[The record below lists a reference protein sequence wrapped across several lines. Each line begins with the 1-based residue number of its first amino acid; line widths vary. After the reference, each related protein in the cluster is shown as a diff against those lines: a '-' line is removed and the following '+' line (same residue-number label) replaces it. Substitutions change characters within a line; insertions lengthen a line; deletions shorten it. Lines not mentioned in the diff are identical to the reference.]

1 LLLVSQPQPT
11 PTRALICVASGEP
24 GKDDVLFAGRLVR
37 HVGAEATLLS
47 VLPQEYTSQPLA
59 RIQAERFLA
68 GGVRTLELLGVPA
81 RTTIRTGSV
90 RDEITSE
97 IASGGYDLLVLGAPL
112 AQRDGRIPLSGVVG
126 QMLNVINR
134 PVLIVRSGV

>member
-1 LLLVSQPQPT
+1 VT
-11 PTRALICVASGEP
+11 SGEP

-47 VLPQEYTSQPLA
+47 VLPQDDNHLA
-59 RIQAERFLA
+59 LTQSRTERFLA

-81 RTTIRTGSV
+81 RAAIRSGLV
-90 RDEITSE
+90 RDEITTE
-97 IASGGYDLLVLGAPL
+97 VTTGGYDLLVLGAPL
-112 AQRDGRIPLSGVVG
+112 TARDGKISLAGVVG
-126 QMLNVINR
+126 QILNVINR